1 MAIKLWVNVEL
12 LLIEKQVNKLNEKN
26 VNDTDDNYIVLPGPD
41 VKVANNNHED
51 IEIDT
56 KESEMVK
63 TASNLESCKTVQLG
77 RSNGKAGSHILKGK
91 LDP

>member
-1 MAIKLWVNVEL
+1 MNVEL

-51 IEIDT
+51 IENDT
-56 KESEMVK
+56 KESEMVE
-63 TASNLESCKTVQLG
+63 TALTWNRTKWYSMADQM
-77 RSNGKAGSHILKGK
+77 AK
-91 LDP
+91 LALTF